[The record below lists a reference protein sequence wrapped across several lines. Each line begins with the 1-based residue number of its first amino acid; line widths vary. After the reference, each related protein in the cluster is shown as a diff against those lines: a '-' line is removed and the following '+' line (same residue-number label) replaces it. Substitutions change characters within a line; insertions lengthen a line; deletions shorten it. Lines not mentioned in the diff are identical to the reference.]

1 MFGRKVGSTTVNGTI
16 TRCTAMEFLNGQM
29 EGNMKDNTKVIK
41 NMVKVHFIGQMEES
55 ILEDGRM
62 ENSMEKAHIT
72 LQVEKK
78 K

>member
-1 MFGRKVGSTTVNGTI
+1 MSGRKVGSTTVNGTI
-16 TRCTAMEFLNGQM
+16 TRCTDMESLNGQM
-29 EGNMKDNTKVIK
+29 EGNMKDSTKVIK
-41 NMVKVHFIGQMEES
+41 NMVKVHFIGQMGES

-62 ENSMEKAHIT
+62 GNNMEKAHIT